1 MKILI
6 NAWRNVPRV
15 WYRTT
20 LSWNVL
26 PAMNHARLVKI
37 QLIRAWVVW
46 VAHFWVEHNV
56 CKFAQKAS
64 MELKGSANSALTI
77 AQLAAVEPL
86 AYPAPI
92 LWFFTLSNAW
102 MPARPPIRLS
112 ATIANVFLVK
122 QWCKGVQTVQ
132 IMGNATNVLVQK
144 YTIMEIAFP
153 NVLME
158 CNWLTLN
165 VLFRMLL
172 RKPYKIRWEI
182 LRYFLSPLLFSAGSL
197 SLLAACPN
205 FRIEIPIWLVQ
216 FTL

>member
-1 MKILI
+1 M
-6 NAWRNVPRV
+6 
-15 WYRTT
+15 
-20 LSWNVL
+20 
-26 PAMNHARLVKI
+26 
-37 QLIRAWVVW
+37 W

-56 CKFAQKAS
+56 FRFAQMAS
-64 MELKGSANSALTI
+64 MELKGSANNALTI

-86 AYPAPI
+86 AYRAPI
-92 LWFFTLSNAW
+92 LWSFILSNVW
-102 MPARPPIRLS
+102 MPARPPIRSS

-122 QWCKGVQTVQ
+122 QWWKGVQIVR
-132 IMGNATNVLVQK
+132 IMGNAMNVLVQK

-182 LRYFLSPLLFSAGSL
+182 LRYFLFPLLFSVVSL

-205 FRIEIPIWLVQ
+205 FKIEILIWLVQ